1 MGLIVMSLK
10 RDIEK
15 GGLMNTYIY
24 MVRHGESSKLEGNER
39 TRGLTEKGILDA
51 HRVTEILETEGINTF
66 ISSPYKR
73 AMLTIEESA
82 NLHEKEIV
90 VYENLKECRF
100 LSEDKIISDKEVYPL
115 VKKMFSNPDFTLT
128 GGESYVDCQRRV
140 VRVLKEIL
148 MNFQGHKIIIGT
160 HGLVMTLMMNYFDNQ
175 YGLEF
180 LMNTSKPDIYK
191 LEFKEEQFMNVERL
205 WREE

>member
-1 MGLIVMSLK
+1 
-10 RDIEK
+10 
-15 GGLMNTYIY
+15 MNTYIY
-24 MVRHGESSKLEGNER
+24 MVRHGESPKLEGDER

-51 HRVTEILETEGINTF
+51 HRVTEILETEGIDTF

-73 AMLTIEESA
+73 AMLTIERSA
-82 NLHEKEIV
+82 NYHEKEIV

-140 VRVLKEIL
+140 VKILKEIL
-148 MNFQGHKIIIGT
+148 MDFQGHKIVVGT
-160 HGLVMTLMMNYFDNQ
+160 HGFVMTLMMNYFDNQ

-180 LMNTSKPDIYK
+180 LMNTSKPDLYK
-191 LEFKEEQFMNVERL
+191 LEFKDEQLINVERL

>member
-1 MGLIVMSLK
+1 
-10 RDIEK
+10 
-15 GGLMNTYIY
+15 MNTYIY
-24 MVRHGESSKLEGNER
+24 MVRHGESPKLEGDER

-51 HRVTEILETEGINTF
+51 HRVTEILETEGIDTF

-73 AMLTIEESA
+73 AMLTIERSA
-82 NLHEKEIV
+82 NYHEKEIV

-140 VRVLKEIL
+140 VKILKEIL
-148 MNFQGHKIIIGT
+148 MDFQGHKILVGT

-180 LMNTSKPDIYK
+180 LMNTSKPDVYK
-191 LEFKEEQFMNVERL
+191 LEFKDEQLINVERL

>member
-1 MGLIVMSLK
+1 
-10 RDIEK
+10 
-15 GGLMNTYIY
+15 MNTYIY
-24 MVRHGESSKLEGNER
+24 MVRHGESPKLEGNER

-51 HRVTEILETEGINTF
+51 HRVTEILETEGIDTF

-73 AMLTIEESA
+73 AMLTIEKSA
-82 NLHEKEIV
+82 NYHEKEIV

-115 VKKMFSNPDFTLT
+115 VKKMFSNPAFTLT

-140 VRVLKEIL
+140 VKILKEIL
-148 MNFQGHKIIIGT
+148 MDFQGHKIVVGT

-180 LMNTSKPDIYK
+180 LMNTSKPDVYK
-191 LEFKEEQFMNVERL
+191 LEFKDEQLINVERL

>member
-1 MGLIVMSLK
+1 
-10 RDIEK
+10 
-15 GGLMNTYIY
+15 MNTYIY
-24 MVRHGESSKLEGNER
+24 MVRHGESPKLEGNER

-51 HRVTEILETEGINTF
+51 QRITEILETEGIDTF

-82 NLHEKEIV
+82 NYHEKEIV

-100 LSEDKIISDKEVYPL
+100 LSEDKIISDKELYPL

-140 VRVLKEIL
+140 VKILKEIL
-148 MNFQGHKIIIGT
+148 MDFQGHKIVVGT

-180 LMNTSKPDIYK
+180 LMNTSKPDVYK
-191 LEFKEEQFMNVERL
+191 LEFKDEQLINVERL
-205 WREE
+205 WREA

>member
-1 MGLIVMSLK
+1 
-10 RDIEK
+10 
-15 GGLMNTYIY
+15 MNTYIY
-24 MVRHGESSKLEGNER
+24 MVRHGESPKLEGNER
-39 TRGLTEKGILDA
+39 TRGLTEKGTLDA
-51 HRVTEILETEGINTF
+51 HKVTEILKTEGIDTF

-73 AMLTIEESA
+73 AMLTIEKLA
-82 NLHEKEIV
+82 NFHEKEIV

-140 VRVLKEIL
+140 VKILEEIL
-148 MNFQGHKIIIGT
+148 IDFQGHKIAIGT

-180 LMNTSKPDIYK
+180 LMNTSKPDVYK
-191 LEFKEEQFMNVERL
+191 LEFKDEQLINVERL

>member
-1 MGLIVMSLK
+1 
-10 RDIEK
+10 
-15 GGLMNTYIY
+15 MNTYIY
-24 MVRHGESSKLEGNER
+24 MVRHGESPKLEGDER

-51 HRVTEILETEGINTF
+51 HRVTEILETEGIDTF

-73 AMLTIEESA
+73 AMLTIERSA
-82 NLHEKEIV
+82 NYHEKEIV

-115 VKKMFSNPDFTLT
+115 VKKMFSNPDFKLT

-140 VRVLKEIL
+140 VKILKEIL
-148 MNFQGHKIIIGT
+148 MDFQGHKIVVGT

-180 LMNTSKPDIYK
+180 LMNTSKPDLYK
-191 LEFKEEQFMNVERL
+191 LEFKDEQLINVERL

>member
-1 MGLIVMSLK
+1 
-10 RDIEK
+10 
-15 GGLMNTYIY
+15 MNTYIY
-24 MVRHGESSKLEGNER
+24 MVRHGESPKLEGDER
-39 TRGLTEKGILDA
+39 TRGLTEKGTLDA
-51 HRVTEILETEGINTF
+51 HKVTEILKTEGIDTF

-73 AMLTIEESA
+73 AMLTIEKSA
-82 NLHEKEIV
+82 NFHEKEIV

-140 VRVLKEIL
+140 VKILKEIL
-148 MNFQGHKIIIGT
+148 IDFQGHKIVVGT

-175 YGLEF
+175 YRLEF
-180 LMNTSKPDIYK
+180 LMNTSKPDVYK
-191 LEFKEEQFMNVERL
+191 LEFKDEQLINVERL
-205 WREE
+205 WREK